1 MTVESE
7 RTTDCENLDCLF
19 NCIMQFVC
27 LVSNRFSDD
36 VCVDDYYC
44 MRSRRGLG
52 QVRISKIKVDV
63 FTLHI

>member
-1 MTVESE
+1 
-7 RTTDCENLDCLF
+7 
-19 NCIMQFVC
+19 MQFVC

-63 FTLHI
+63 FTLHISTNGTAETM